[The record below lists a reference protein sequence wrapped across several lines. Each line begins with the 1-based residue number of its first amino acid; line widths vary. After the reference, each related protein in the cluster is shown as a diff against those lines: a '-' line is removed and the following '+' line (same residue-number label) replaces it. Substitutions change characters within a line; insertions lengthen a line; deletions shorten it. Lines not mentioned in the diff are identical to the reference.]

1 MIEFDRVTYT
11 YPYRPT
17 PSVFDVSFRVR
28 PGELKVLTGPSGC
41 GKTTMLRLANGLAPH
56 YWKGKL
62 EGDVRVAG
70 ISNLTRP
77 ASAVA
82 RDAGTLFQDPE
93 EQFFALTVGDELA
106 FAPSWAG
113 VPAEE
118 IRRRVRDAALRLGIA
133 DLLEQHIGAL
143 SEGEKQAVGMASL
156 LAQGVEAFILDEPS
170 ANLDPEATAAFG
182 RLLGELKRAGAAILV
197 VDHRLYW
204 LRDLADEVLVVHAGR
219 IVERGPFAMLDEPGF
234 SERWGLRSARVADR
248 RTRGNAAYDA
258 SADPVPLLEV
268 ERLCAGKSLRGTSDD
283 GSASARKEKPA
294 LVHNLS
300 FKAGAA
306 VTALI
311 GRNGSGKTTVARAL
325 CGLESASGTIR
336 VRGVEVEGEKLLER
350 TGLVLQN
357 ADHQL
362 QMRTVFDEVRSV
374 VAAVTPPDRRSF
386 FGSEHT
392 EATERR
398 IAERAKGLL
407 EELSLGQLAD
417 RHPQSLSG
425 GEKQRLVVACAL
437 ARDPDVLI
445 LDEPTS
451 GLDGANMLRIARLLR
466 SAAASGKAVLLVTND
481 LELLEHAADAVVR
494 IPELRP
500 HV

>member
-17 PSVFDVSFRVR
+17 PSVVDVSFRVR

-56 YWKGKL
+56 YWKGTL

-70 ISNLTRP
+70 ISNRERP

-113 VPAEE
+113 VSAEE

-133 DLLEQHIGAL
+133 DLLDQPIGVL

-234 SERWGLRSARVADR
+234 SERWGLRSARVADLR
-248 RTRGNAAYDA
+248 ARGNATYDA
-258 SADPVPLLEV
+258 ATDPVPLLEV
-268 ERLCAGKSLRGTSDD
+268 ERLCAGKSPRGASDATS
-283 GSASARKEKPA
+283 SRHEKPA

-374 VAAVTPPDRRSF
+374 VAAVTPPDRWSF

-392 EATERR
+392 EETERR
-398 IAERAKGLL
+398 IAARATELL
-407 EELSLGQLAD
+407 DELSLGHLAE

-451 GLDGANMLRIARLLR
+451 GLDGANMLRIAGLLKR
-466 SAAASGKAVLLVTND
+466 AAASGKAVLLVTND

-494 IPELRP
+494 IPELRS

>member
-1 MIEFDRVTYT
+1 
-11 YPYRPT
+11 
-17 PSVFDVSFRVR
+17 
-28 PGELKVLTGPSGC
+28 
-41 GKTTMLRLANGLAPH
+41 
-56 YWKGKL
+56 
-62 EGDVRVAG
+62 
-70 ISNLTRP
+70 
-77 ASAVA
+77 
-82 RDAGTLFQDPE
+82 
-93 EQFFALTVGDELA
+93 
-106 FAPSWAG
+106 
-113 VPAEE
+113 
-118 IRRRVRDAALRLGIA
+118 
-133 DLLEQHIGAL
+133 
-143 SEGEKQAVGMASL
+143 
-156 LAQGVEAFILDEPS
+156 
-170 ANLDPEATAAFG
+170 
-182 RLLGELKRAGAAILV
+182 
-197 VDHRLYW
+197 
-204 LRDLADEVLVVHAGR
+204 
-219 IVERGPFAMLDEPGF
+219 MLDEAGF

-248 RTRGNAAYDA
+248 RTQGNAAYDA

-268 ERLCAGKSLRGTSDD
+268 ERLCAGKSLRGTADD
-283 GSASARKEKPA
+283 ASTSARKEKPA

>member
-17 PSVFDVSFRVR
+17 PSVVDVSFRVC

-133 DLLEQHIGAL
+133 DLLEQPIGAL

-248 RTRGNAAYDA
+248 RTQGSAAYDA

-392 EATERR
+392 EETERR

-407 EELSLGQLAD
+407 EELSLGHLAD

-451 GLDGANMLRIARLLR
+451 GLDGANMLRIARLLK